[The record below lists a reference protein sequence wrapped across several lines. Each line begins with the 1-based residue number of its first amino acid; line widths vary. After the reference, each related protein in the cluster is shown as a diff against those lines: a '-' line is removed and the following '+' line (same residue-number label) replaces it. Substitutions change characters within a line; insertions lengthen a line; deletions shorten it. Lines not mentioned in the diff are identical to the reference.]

1 MTRLSASPPVSQ
13 IGIDRRW
20 VGVLFGLASALIW
33 GAFPV
38 VTRFGLT
45 HTALDVYDITCI
57 RYTVSGVMLLPFLV
71 RRGLMGLR
79 WTSIALMTAGIGAP
93 YMLVVAFGL
102 GMAPVEQFAV
112 VTPGSMILFSALISA
127 WGLGARLSRRETAGI
142 ALIIL
147 GVALV
152 GFHNFSAVR
161 SSPWAYLIFLLGGL
175 LWAIYT
181 VSSKQFSASALHA
194 TAIVSVFSMIIYL
207 PAYLATRGLH
217 LLQAP
222 LGDIGVQ
229 AFYQGVMVS
238 TVALFFFS
246 KSVQILGAAV
256 GATFAALVP
265 GAATL
270 LALLVLDER
279 PSATAIAGLV
289 IVTGGMTAM
298 LIQQR
303 RSSSPAES
311 RGT

>member
-1 MTRLSASPPVSQ
+1 M
-13 IGIDRRW
+13 
-20 VGVLFGLASALIW
+20 
-33 GAFPV
+33 
-38 VTRFGLT
+38 
-45 HTALDVYDITCI
+45 
-57 RYTVSGVMLLPFLV
+57 
-71 RRGLMGLR
+71 
-79 WTSIALMTAGIGAP
+79 
-93 YMLVVAFGL
+93 
-102 GMAPVEQFAV
+102 
-112 VTPGSMILFSALISA
+112 
-127 WGLGARLSRRETAGI
+127 
-142 ALIIL
+142 
-147 GVALV
+147 
-152 GFHNFSAVR
+152 
-161 SSPWAYLIFLLGGL
+161 
-175 LWAIYT
+175 
-181 VSSKQFSASALHA
+181 
-194 TAIVSVFSMIIYL
+194 
-207 PAYLATRGLH
+207 
-217 LLQAP
+217 QAP

-303 RSSSPAES
+303 RSSSPVES